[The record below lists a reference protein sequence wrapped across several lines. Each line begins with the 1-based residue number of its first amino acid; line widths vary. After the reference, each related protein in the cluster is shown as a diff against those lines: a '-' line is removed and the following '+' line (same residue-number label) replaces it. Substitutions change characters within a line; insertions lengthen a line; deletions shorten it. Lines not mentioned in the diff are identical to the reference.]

1 MFLHAFS
8 GCDTTSSVFNL
19 GKVKFLNTLQKNPDL
34 TASLTIFNEQNVKKQ
49 VLASAGERFLIA
61 LFGGGQDV
69 KSLDTLRFNCFSK
82 SVNKNKFNLAA
93 LPPTSTAAEQ
103 HIYRTYLQVQ
113 VWHQYDI
120 EATEWGWKKTFHG
133 LDPITST
140 AQPAPESL
148 LKMISCKCKTNC
160 GKKCGCRKSGLKCS
174 IICQGCCGQTCD
186 NIIELHEVL
195 DYDEDDDITAEEVS
209 RLKMNNS
216 DKIDSTT
223 VNDNVEEPSVK
234 KTRV

>member
-1 MFLHAFS
+1 MQEADNYNQVNIIGEDIDLLVLLTGLGRHLQNVFFKKPSRGRTPEQLFSPSSFKYDESIAQHILFLHAFS

-19 GKVKFLNTLQKNPDL
+19 GKVKFLNTLQKNLDL

-69 KSLDTLRFNCFSK
+69 KSLDILRFNCFSK

-120 EATEWGWKKTFHG
+120 EATEWGWKKTA
-133 LDPITST
+133 LS
-140 AQPAPESL
+140 
-148 LKMISCKCKTNC
+148 
-160 GKKCGCRKSGLKCS
+160 KKFV
-174 IICQGCCGQTCD
+174 
-186 NIIELHEVL
+186 H
-195 DYDEDDDITAEEVS
+195 
-209 RLKMNNS
+209 
-216 DKIDSTT
+216 
-223 VNDNVEEPSVK
+223 
-234 KTRV
+234 